1 MHVSAHLYEGT
12 DDRIIVQPSSTLLF
26 IEEGPL
32 SQAQSSLI
40 QLVQSQLALGF
51 PFLLLSSRNYK
62 L

>member
-1 MHVSAHLYEGT
+1 MHVSAHVYEGT
-12 DDRIIVQPSSTLLF
+12 NDVRIIVQHSSTLLF

-40 QLVQSQLALGF
+40 QLVQSQLALGI
-51 PFLLLSSRNYK
+51 PFLLLSRQE